1 MITNHLFYLYSLPK
15 EEQIKLILIFI
26 ILCLFSMIVCII
38 IDYLKSKFFDKK
50 NK

>member
-1 MITNHLFYLYSLPK
+1 MITNYLFYLYALPK

-26 ILCLFSMIVCII
+26 ILCLFFMIVCII